1 MEPPTLD
8 ELLNRLEELQSNG
21 VETVRYG
28 VNDLIFFLT
37 HLKMRE
43 HGWISLPSS
52 KYLN

>member
-1 MEPPTLD
+1 MSRLTLNEWLQYLEEVKSDGIESVRHID
-8 ELLNRLEELQSNG
+8 ELIL
-21 VETVRYG
+21 
-28 VNDLIFFLT
+28 FLT

>member
-1 MEPPTLD
+1 MQPPTLD
-8 ELLNRLEELQSNG
+8 ELLNRLEELKSNG
-21 VETVRYG
+21 VKTVRYG
-28 VNDLIFFLT
+28 VNDLILFLT

>member
-1 MEPPTLD
+1 MQLPTLD
-8 ELLNRLEELQSNG
+8 ELLNRLEELKLNG
-21 VETVRYG
+21 VATLRYDI
-28 VNDLIFFLT
+28 NDLILFLT

>member
-1 MEPPTLD
+1 MRPPTLT
-8 ELLNRLEELQSNG
+8 ELLNHLEELKSDG
-21 VETVRYG
+21 IKIVRYDIDG
-28 VNDLIFFLT
+28 LILFLT